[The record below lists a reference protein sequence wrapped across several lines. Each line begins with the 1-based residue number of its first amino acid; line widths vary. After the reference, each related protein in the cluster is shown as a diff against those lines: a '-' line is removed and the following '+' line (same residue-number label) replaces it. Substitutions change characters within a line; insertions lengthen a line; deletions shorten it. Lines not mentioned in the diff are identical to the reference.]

1 MRFLFPVKITAITD
15 GPPKEH
21 GFLATFPDLPEANT
35 WGDTREEALINAA
48 DCLEEALAGRIVE
61 RDAVPEPS
69 PARGRP
75 TVAPGGLIASK
86 AALYLA
92 LRDSGLKSA
101 DLARRMKVQPSVIT
115 RLLDPRHA
123 SKPDQFDAAF
133 AALGKRMVVSLE
145 SVV

>member
-1 MRFLFPVKITAITD
+1 MRFVYPVDLTPVTD
-15 GPPKEH
+15 GPPEEH
-21 GFLATFPDLPEANT
+21 GIAVTFPDMSDAIT

>member
-1 MRFLFPVKITAITD
+1 MRFVYPVGLTPVTD
-15 GPPKEH
+15 GPPEEH

-61 RDAVPEPS
+61 RDVVPEPS

-75 TVAPGGLIASK
+75 TVAPGGLIAAK
-86 AALYLA
+86 AAD
-92 LRDSGLKSA
+92 RK
-101 DLARRMKVQPSVIT
+101 
-115 RLLDPRHA
+115 
-123 SKPDQFDAAF
+123 
-133 AALGKRMVVSLE
+133 